1 MRDKNI
7 INVPVYRTNP
17 IVIENNLFPPMKID
31 MITEVIK
38 KFDDFN
44 CSAKNNISVDSSG
57 KNYKLEIIK
66 ATAQK
71 VEYNNSN
78 LVLVQMTVQKKNFG
92 EEYVVTTPQKKVIPM
107 SEYVKLGSKTY
118 FFVLYPVIQRIKQ
131 DTEIKTFWNVFIY
144 DDPNKDSE
152 DFLKVVKAVLK
163 EILGKPIR
171 NIKYKE
177 FLEEIKSCKVLDNIS
192 ATLLTVE
199 DVDSNYRIKYGKW
212 IVDASLRKQR
222 SISLRNLPSEQFQEL
237 FEGKDIDDV
246 QITHKSFKINQGLK
260 QYTLKRVFKQ
270 NAKTLQ
276 ERFVNTVESCFNE
289 YIDIGDCEEK
299 NIYDIDYI
307 IKNIG
312 PIVHKYVS

>member
-17 IVIENNLFPPMKID
+17 IVIENNLFPPTKID

-66 ATAQK
+66 AKAQK
-71 VEYNNSN
+71 VEYNKSN

-92 EEYVVTTPQKKVIPM
+92 EEYVVTTPKTEAIPM

-131 DTEIKTFWNVFIY
+131 DIQIKTFWNVFVY

-152 DFLKVVKAVLK
+152 DFLRVVKAVLK
-163 EILGKPIR
+163 EILVEPIR
-171 NIKYKE
+171 NIKYPE
-177 FLEEIKSCKVLDNIS
+177 FLEEIKKCKVLDNIS

-289 YIDIGDCEEK
+289 CIDIGDGEEK
-299 NIYDIDYI
+299 DIYDIDYI

-312 PIVHKYVS
+312 PIVHRYVS